1 MFCFCLSLKSD
12 AIKQL
17 VSFFSCLRCEAII
30 FSNIVYRQG
39 EGDLGRF
46 IFYID
51 TSSSAQHPSTKCDTS
66 CLRVSEQRC
75 EQLYTYIEVAR
86 WGVPFFYYSNQLWIW
101 LEKVIIKR
109 KGNRRLEYRLS
120 FFSDTERGNF
130 SSLQAVLVEL
140 RRARST
146 VICLHSSRCI
156 NW

>member
-17 VSFFSCLRCEAII
+17 VSFFSCWRCEAII

-75 EQLYTYIEVAR
+75 EQLYAYKENIEVAR
-86 WGVPFFYYSNQLWIW
+86 WGVPFFYYDQLWIW
-101 LEKVIIKR
+101 LKKVIKR
-109 KGNRRLEYRLS
+109 KGIRRLEYRLS
-120 FFSDTERGNF
+120 FFFQTLGERTSATSVVF
-130 SSLQAVLVEL
+130 KQFWLS
-140 RRARST
+140 
-146 VICLHSSRCI
+146 
-156 NW
+156 